1 MLEYILESILTYGGF
16 NMAKGQRIGYIRV
29 SSVDQNTARQ
39 LVDVQLDRVFEDKV
53 SGKDTHRPQLQAAL
67 AFCREGDVLIV
78 HSMDRL
84 ARNLDD
90 LRKIVLDLT
99 TRGVHVQ
106 FVKESLTFTG
116 EDSPMAN
123 LLLSVMGAFAQFER
137 DLIRERQRE
146 GVQIAKAA
154 GAYKGRKPSLTPDR
168 VAVIRQRLAGG
179 EQKAALARELKISRQ
194 TLDTHLKA
202 GNRLQGGKPPQP
214 QAVMAPDRIHAE
226 G

>member
-1 MLEYILESILTYGGF
+1 
-16 NMAKGQRIGYIRV
+16 MAKGQRIGYIRV

-67 AFCREGDVLIV
+67 TFCREGDVLIV

-99 TRGVHVQ
+99 NRGVHVR
-106 FVKESLTFTG
+106 FIKESLTFTG

-168 VAVIRQRLAGG
+168 VVVIRQRLAGG
-179 EQKAALARELKISRQ
+179 EKKASLAREFKISRQ
-194 TLDTHLKA
+194 TLDTHL
-202 GNRLQGGKPPQP
+202 N
-214 QAVMAPDRIHAE
+214 AE
-226 G
+226 TESMRCR